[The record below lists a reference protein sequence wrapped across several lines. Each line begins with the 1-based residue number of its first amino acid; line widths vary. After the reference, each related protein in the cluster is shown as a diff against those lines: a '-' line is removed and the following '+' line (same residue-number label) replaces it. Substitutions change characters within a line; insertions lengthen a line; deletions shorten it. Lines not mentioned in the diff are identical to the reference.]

1 MSLTQMQADHENCM
15 DALSDSATE
24 QIQIALL
31 KNEHKIMKWR
41 AHMRNKEVAH
51 LETENVRDR
60 VEAEKIHQ
68 RMIETKRI
76 DTELLQAEAKVI
88 ALKVQLAQLNAR
100 LGGLDPSVS
109 PRALVPHT
117 TLRPSAVA
125 ASGFSAEQLSAAVL
139 ACLTM
144 GEELATPS
152 QR

>member
-24 QIQIALL
+24 QQIQIALL
-31 KNEHKIMKWR
+31 KNEH
-41 AHMRNKEVAH
+41 KEVAH

-109 PRALVPHT
+109 PGALVPHT
-117 TLRPSAVA
+117 TLSRSSVA

-139 ACLTM
+139 ACLMM

-152 QR
+152 